1 MPIRIS
7 AELSHICP
15 LEDITAH
22 ATALE
27 SGGFYRVWVPDT
39 VVSPWEAWLAASL
52 VMQTTSH
59 VRIGLGVT
67 NPYTRH
73 PVVMAQM
80 AATMQNASGGRLTL
94 SIGKGN
100 GRFLEKAGIVQ
111 HPTAVEECVTA
122 VRGLLAGARTSVSG
136 SAFQIDAM
144 LLRTRPPAT
153 PVPIFLAAIGPSS
166 WETALRI
173 ADGIATVWSDTVIET
188 RQRAMAQRSLP
199 TAIPLPF
206 AQRRADFFSRP
217 LTSLA
222 ALEERVAILEA
233 AGFDEVIVAYA
244 DRADLET
251 AARLLDS
258 CTPSPAGRGFNES

>member
-1 MPIRIS
+1 MPIRVS

-22 ATALE
+22 AAALE

-52 VMQTTSH
+52 IMQTTSRI
-59 VRIGLGVT
+59 RIGLGVT

-80 AATMQNASGGRLTL
+80 AATMQQASGGRLSL

-111 HPTAVEECVTA
+111 HATAVEECVIA
-122 VRGLLAGARTSVSG
+122 VRGLLAGERTSVSG
-136 SAFQIDAM
+136 TAFQIDAM

-153 PVPIFLAAIGPSS
+153 PVPIFLAAIGPAS
-166 WETALRI
+166 WETALCV

-188 RQRAMAQRSLP
+188 RQQAMAQRLLP
-199 TAIPLPF
+199 TAVLVPF
-206 AQRRADFFSRP
+206 AQTHADFFSRP
-217 LTSLA
+217 LTTLA
-222 ALEERVAILEA
+222 ALKDRVAVLEA

-244 DRADLET
+244 DRVDLE
-251 AARLLDS
+251 AVARLLD
-258 CTPSPAGRGFNES
+258 

>member
-1 MPIRIS
+1 MPIRVS

-15 LEDITAH
+15 LEDISVH
-22 ATALE
+22 AAALE

-52 VMQTTSH
+52 IMQTTSRI
-59 VRIGLGVT
+59 RIGLGVT

-80 AATMQNASGGRLTL
+80 AATMQQASGGRLTL

-111 HPTAVEECVTA
+111 HATAVEECVIA
-122 VRGLLAGARTSVSG
+122 VRGLLAGERTSVSG
-136 SAFQIDAM
+136 AAFQIDAM

-153 PVPIFLAAIGPSS
+153 PVPIFLAAIGPAG
-166 WETALRI
+166 WETALRV
-173 ADGIATVWSDTVIET
+173 ADGIATVWSDTVIKT
-188 RQRAMAQRSLP
+188 RQQAMAQRPLP
-199 TAIPLPF
+199 TAILVPF
-206 AQRRADFFSRP
+206 AQTRADFFARP
-217 LTSLA
+217 LTTLV
-222 ALEERVAILEA
+222 ALKDRVAALEA

-244 DRADLET
+244 DRADLEA
-251 AARLLDS
+251 AARLL
-258 CTPSPAGRGFNES
+258 N